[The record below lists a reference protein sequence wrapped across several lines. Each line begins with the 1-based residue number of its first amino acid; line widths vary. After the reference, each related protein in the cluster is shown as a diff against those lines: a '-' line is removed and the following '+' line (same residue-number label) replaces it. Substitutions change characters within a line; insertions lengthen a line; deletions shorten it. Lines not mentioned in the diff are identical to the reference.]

1 MNKMAKQKDRK
12 QIQFEK
18 QIVKPFEF
26 VLRINDHIIC
36 QRYFNIKNYNND
48 CRESLEMK
56 EMMDDIMGVNQQAR
70 LGVIPE
76 FFKWQC
82 MDYTIKENDLPYNSQ
97 NKSADKDDKFT
108 LEILKNNVNRL
119 RDKNGDFDLDDLQKE
134 SLAIGMFDGKIF
146 HPSVRYEIDVR
157 SIIPDII
164 VTIQDA
170 MNQKKYTK
178 TYGSER
184 LVRHN
189 RLTSEDYAR
198 LETY

>member
-1 MNKMAKQKDRK
+1 MNRMANKKDRK
-12 QIQFEK
+12 QLQFEK

-56 EMMDDIMGVNQQAR
+56 EMMDDIMGVSQVEQ
-70 LGVIPE
+70 LGLIPE
-76 FFKWQC
+76 FFKYQC
-82 MDYTIKENDLPYNSQ
+82 INNSYKPYHAQNNYLND
-97 NKSADKDDKFT
+97 KVDIFT
-108 LEILKNNVNRL
+108 LEVLKNNVNRL
-119 RDKNGDFDLDDLQKE
+119 RDKDGDFNLDDLQKQ
-134 SLAIGMFDGKIF
+134 SIAISMFDGKIF
-146 HPSVRYEIDVR
+146 HPNVRYEIDVR

-164 VTIQDA
+164 RTIQDA
-170 MNQKKYTK
+170 MSDRKYTK
-178 TYGSER
+178 DYGSSR
-184 LVRHN
+184 IVRNN